1 MPAAA
6 YDLMIEQGATFN
18 QTVTWK
24 DSTGAAVDLTGYS
37 ARMQFR
43 PSVNAPT
50 VYFSATSSDGR
61 IVLGGTAGTITINIS
76 AVETT
81 AFTFVSAVYDLELQ
95 SASGVVTR
103 LLEGG
108 VAVSREVT
116 R

>member
-1 MPAAA
+1 MPAAS
-6 YDLMIEQGATFN
+6 YDLMIEQGATFS

-24 DSTGAAVDLTGYS
+24 DANGVPVNLTGYS

-50 VYFSATSSDGR
+50 IYFSATSSDGR
-61 IVLGGTAGTITINIS
+61 ITLNGATGTITINIS
-76 AVETT
+76 AAETT
-81 AFTFVSAVYDLELQ
+81 GFGFVSAVYDMELQ
-95 SASGVVTR
+95 SANGVVTR

-108 VAVSREVT
+108 VSVSREVT